1 MLVRTLALATAMM
14 AGGEPSRA
22 MEKQMPSKD
31 PVVSAEVVL
40 APASGASLE
49 NAVITAE
56 NVKSFAPSP
65 DAVDAAKR
73 YFAQAGFKTGGLRGI
88 SFTISGPRS
97 VFEHAF
103 ATKIGPDAKSA
114 PRKGQGTEGSVV
126 ELPLTQLP
134 ASVRRGIKAVTLS
147 RPLDFGPTGSFSQ

>member
-1 MLVRTLALATAMM
+1 MLVRTLALAIATM
-14 AGGEPSRA
+14 AVGQPSRA
-22 MEKQMPSKD
+22 MENHMPGKD
-31 PVVSAEVVL
+31 PVVSAEVVF

-56 NVKSFAPSP
+56 NVKSFAPAP

-73 YFAQAGFKTGGLRGI
+73 YFTQAGFQTSGLNGI

-103 ATKIGPDAKSA
+103 ATKIGPDAKGA
-114 PRKGQGTEGSVV
+114 AKKGQSQQGGG

-134 ASVRRGIKAVTLS
+134 APVRRGIKAITFS
-147 RPLDFGPTGSFSQ
+147 RPLDYGPGGSFSQ